1 MRVAVIGSGA
11 MGSIFGAALS
21 RSGEDVV
28 FFDSRDDLT
37 AAIKRDGLLVEGVLG
52 AFHLHSPATSQP
64 EEIGRADCAL
74 VMVDAN
80 ATHGVTKVVKSC
92 LGKDGF
98 ALTLQNGIG
107 NVESLS
113 DALGPS
119 QVLGG
124 STYNSGASLGLGRVL
139 HSNSGPT
146 WIGEVGGQS
155 SERAKTMAARF
166 TESGLPTTVS
176 DNIMGVV
183 WSKFVHNCAINAI
196 SAISALRPGEIA
208 RNPWASHILTRL
220 LDEILAVV
228 DEAGITLPEHDPRT
242 EIYDHTWER
251 YNRPSMQQHLE
262 SGRGTEIDALNGALV
277 RKAESLGISV
287 PVNETITA
295 VVKSIE
301 ASRRIRRETP
311 DLDEAALE
319 RAARA
324 DARNGRWGTV

>member
-21 RSGEDVV
+21 RSGEEVI
-28 FFDSRDDLT
+28 FFDSRGDLT
-37 AAIKRDGLLVEGVLG
+37 ASIKRDGLVVSGVLG
-52 AFHLHSPATSQP
+52 TFHLRSLATSRPQ
-64 EEIGRADCAL
+64 EIGRADCAL
-74 VMVDAN
+74 IMVDAN
-80 ATHGVTKVVKSC
+80 ATRDVTKVVKSC
-92 LGKDGF
+92 LGEDGF

-107 NVESLS
+107 NIESLS
-113 DALGPS
+113 DALGSS

-124 STYNSGASLGLGRVL
+124 STYNSGASLGLGRVV

-146 WIGEVGGQS
+146 WIGEVGRAH
-155 SERAKTMAARF
+155 SERAKAIAARF
-166 TESGLPTTVS
+166 TDSGLPTTVS

-196 SAISALRPGEIA
+196 SAITGLRPGEIA

-251 YNRPSMQQHLE
+251 YNRPSMQQHLD
-262 SGRGTEIDALNGALV
+262 SGRSTEIDALNGALV
-277 RKAESLGISV
+277 KKAEALGISA

-295 VVKSIE
+295 VIKSIE
-301 ASRRIRRETP
+301 ASRRIRKEMP